1 MVITEAA
8 VVSPMKALSS
18 PVGSLH
24 FRVEH
29 CHRGSLHLIAYIL
42 DFTLQVVKVLDVPYF
57 LCPGFMT
64 VTRVALTVF
73 SFYLCLLY
81 ACGLHICHSEPA

>member
-42 DFTLQVVKVLDVPYF
+42 DFTLQVVKVLDGYGVLHP
-57 LCPGFMT
+57 LLGPLPQS
-64 VTRVALTVF
+64 LT
-73 SFYLCLLY
+73 
-81 ACGLHICHSEPA
+81 A